1 MPDVKEI
8 FTDVTDKLCK
18 FWTNIKTKF
27 IVSKKNIH
35 FGQLKQEKYKVH
47 GSINTKLT
55 KNNNCINSYIYNTK
69 IRINKPLYFMVIIP
83 SIHEHTNVFVE
94 IILQMNGEM
103 ILTIHKDKEHS
114 INIKNKI
121 DKNNNI
127 YINKID
133 MTLFNINQS
142 ISTLQWIIQRTIHE
156 ITYICD
162 TWIHKNT
169 HNNNNNN
176 NNKYLNDIQNEKTE
190 NELYDDIYYDDEEA

>member
-8 FTDVTDKLCK
+8 FIDLTDKLCK

-47 GSINTKLT
+47 GSINIKLA
-55 KNNNCINSYIYNTK
+55 KNNNCYKIQNPYIYNTK
-69 IRINKPLYFMVIIP
+69 NRIKPLSFMAIIP
-83 SIHEHTNVFVE
+83 SIYEYTNVFVE

-103 ILTIHKDKEHS
+103 ILTIHKDKENA
-114 INIKNKI
+114 INIINKI

-133 MTLFNINQS
+133 ITLFNININQS
-142 ISTLQWIIQRTIHE
+142 ISKLQWIIQQIIHE

-162 TWIHKNT
+162 TWIH
-169 HNNNNNN
+169 NNNNN